1 MRCHLV
7 AQPLIL
13 SHNTSMKFI
22 LMVASYFAMVVYCA
36 GSVIANNPVEM
47 ATKVP
52 IRGTAL
58 EIELLPINNPAHANV
73 LLGKTEVP
81 WELLDAF
88 VFSRDAGSGP
98 IEADAV
104 ARPSKPYISMDRGFG
119 HAGFPA
125 ISVSDENARQ
135 FCIWLSAKTGKKFRL
150 PTQKEF
156 QAACE
161 NGSNDS
167 VSIEEI
173 AWHKKNSGGKTHRVA
188 TSKPMI
194 NGFYDLKGNAA
205 EWVTCADGKC
215 ALVGGAYN
223 DTIVQGNCAEIRN
236 PTPAWNATDPQI
248 PPSRWWLADGSFA
261 GFRVA
266 CEVDLPS
273 STQPAALNPNE
284 TKPNTGK

>member
-1 MRCHLV
+1 
-7 AQPLIL
+7 
-13 SHNTSMKFI
+13 
-22 LMVASYFAMVVYCA
+22 MVATFVISIVPSA
-36 GSVIANNPVEM
+36 GNVAPSDAVATATTIA
-47 ATKVP
+47 
-52 IRGTAL
+52 ISGTAL
-58 EIELLPINNPAHANV
+58 EIELLPIHDVAHANV

-98 IEADAV
+98 AQADAI

-125 ISVSDENARQ
+125 ISVSEENAKL
-135 FCIWLSAKTGKKFRL
+135 FCVWLSAKTGKTFRL
-150 PTQKEF
+150 PTVQEF
-156 QAACE
+156 QAACAQ
-161 NGSNDS
+161 GSSDAIPLND
-167 VSIEEI
+167 I
-173 AWHKKNSGGKTHRVA
+173 AWYLGNSNRRTHRIA
-188 TSKPMI
+188 TSKPMK

-273 STQPAALNPNE
+273 STQPAALNPNDP
-284 TKPNTGK
+284 KSNNGK